1 MAAESEAARQ
11 GWEDRFFK
19 QAEAM
24 IVSAAKASVRDGTV
38 PSIGREA
45 IKDVRNTIHE
55 IFFGRPEG
63 HNEPGTPLNPTQ
75 GEIAADR
82 REANHPYGFSQSG
95 VDYSMPAPALA
106 MPTAGDIANDRDISP
121 PSATVHGQEQ
131 NPNVPPAIAANAGD
145 IAHDRDGQTL
155 EQKSWT
161 QKERER
167 QQMQDGGSEGYDRQK
182 ERIKPEEERQ
192 ERKEPERGGRC

>member
-1 MAAESEAARQ
+1 MAVEAE
-11 GWEDRFFK
+11 WEDRFFK
-19 QAEAM
+19 QAEAL

-63 HNEPGTPLNPTQ
+63 QNEPGTPLNPTQ

-95 VDYSMPAPALA
+95 VDYSWPAPGVDTAA
-106 MPTAGDIANDRDISP
+106 PVSAGDIANDRDIP
-121 PSATVHGQEQ
+121 TPAATVHGQEHS
-131 NPNVPPAIAANAGD
+131 PNVPPAVAANAGD
-145 IAHDRDGQTL
+145 IAHDRDGQVL